1 MVPLLALGMA
11 KTALYELM
19 REEGVGRAE
28 LARRLRCHLPEVSS
42 LLYLRYASG
51 WSTSKRL
58 SQRSGR
64 ALSSMW
70 GSPLTAGATTS
81 STPRN
86 SGDRISPL
94 GQRVAPAAKAG
105 DTVSGSGLPLVSGRN
120 GATTTPR
127 MKNKPT
133 SVAAGP

>member
-1 MVPLLALGMA
+1 MPLRRPSCHCSSFGAEVEPLPASSDPKAVEEMVPLLALGMA

-58 SQRSGR
+58 SQRSSR
-64 ALSSMW
+64 ALSSM
-70 GSPLTAGATTS
+70 
-81 STPRN
+81 
-86 SGDRISPL
+86 
-94 GQRVAPAAKAG
+94 
-105 DTVSGSGLPLVSGRN
+105 
-120 GATTTPR
+120 
-127 MKNKPT
+127 
-133 SVAAGP
+133 